1 MVGLLGVRDS
11 RVLSYPGV
19 SRIQGGRL
27 KVCRYS
33 PAKCAKPELTGPGGK
48 SDQLVVEVLGMGT
61 GQTAVAGDRV
71 PMHAHE
77 PLGLADAVA
86 LGDVVQDR
94 GDGLLG
100 QAGAEQRGALALGEA
115 SLARVAVEQSELLL
129 FAVVAADREVFSAPS
144 ALVWAVGIQAAEP

>member
-1 MVGLLGVRDS
+1 MEHRRRASDCGPACDSAERGLDPSASVVLAIEDASRDADSARLGPEKAQKS
-11 RVLSYPGV
+11 RVIL
-19 SRIQGGRL
+19 
-27 KVCRYS
+27 
-33 PAKCAKPELTGPGGK
+33 
-48 SDQLVVEVLGMGT
+48 GT
-61 GQTAVAGDRV
+61 GAILPVAGDRV